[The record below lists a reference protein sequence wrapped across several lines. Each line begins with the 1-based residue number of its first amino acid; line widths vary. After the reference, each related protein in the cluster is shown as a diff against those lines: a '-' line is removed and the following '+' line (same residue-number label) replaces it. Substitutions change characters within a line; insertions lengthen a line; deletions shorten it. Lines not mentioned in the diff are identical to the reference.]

1 MFNRPAHPRPLN
13 SLPLGGGLGRGL
25 ETSKQ
30 PSAACTRPTRSLA
43 VALRLFA
50 RTLHSDRGSAAV
62 PFILALPIFLWI
74 VAILVQYTIIVNA
87 KLLIDHAAQSAARAA
102 VTSLPEG
109 HPENVAAAAYLGLAT
124 LSPLSTLPPSVQAD
138 NVYRA
143 LQNTGI
149 PAADTFPARYTYA
162 MEATKVDWNPQNP
175 QVDFTTS
182 RGRQLD
188 VTVTYRLCLTVPG
201 AMGLIGSADTV
212 AGISGRFLTIAS
224 TSRVETSHSRQSAAG
239 GGGWPQ

>member
-1 MFNRPAHPRPLN
+1 MSEQRSTPGN
-13 SLPLGGGLGRGL
+13 G
-25 ETSKQ
+25 
-30 PSAACTRPTRSLA
+30 PSRSLA
-43 VALRLFA
+43 TALRRFA
-50 RTLHSDRGSAAV
+50 RALHSDRGSAAV

-74 VAILVQYTIIVNA
+74 VAIIVQYAIIVNA

-102 VTSLPEG
+102 VTSLPEN
-109 HPENVAAAAYLGLAT
+109 HPENVAAAAYLSLAT

-143 LQNTGI
+143 LQTAGI

-162 MEATKVDWNPQNP
+162 MEATRVNWTPQNP
-175 QVDFTTS
+175 QVDFPTS
-182 RGRQLD
+182 RGRPLD
-188 VTVTYRLCLTVPG
+188 VTVTYRLCLSVPG
-201 AMGLIGSADTV
+201 ARGLIGSADTV